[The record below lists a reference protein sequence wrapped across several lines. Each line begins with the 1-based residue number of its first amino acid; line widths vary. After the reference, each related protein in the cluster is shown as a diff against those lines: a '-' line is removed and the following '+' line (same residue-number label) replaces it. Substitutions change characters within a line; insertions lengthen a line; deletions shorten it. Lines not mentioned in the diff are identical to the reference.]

1 MEATINLIV
10 AYDKNYYIGKDN
22 KLLWNI
28 PDDLKKFKETTTGKI
43 VVMGRKTYES
53 IGRVLPNRINVVLS
67 DNEEFIGTLPVK
79 NIFLENNLSVY
90 NSFDTLIEKLKE
102 LSEGEEVFIIGGR
115 SIYKQFIDKDLIDY
129 LYISEIKKSY
139 EGDVKF
145 PFVDFKKYSLIHKKD
160 YKEFIFKKYKKRLD
174 NI

>member
-1 MEATINLIV
+1 MKATINLIV

-79 NIFLENNLSVY
+79 NIFLENNLRVY

-102 LSEGEEVFIIGGR
+102 LSEDEEVFIIGGR
-115 SIYKQFIDKDLIDY
+115 SIYKQFINKDLIDY

-145 PFVDFKKYSLIHKKD
+145 PFVDFKK
-160 YKEFIFKKYKKRLD
+160 
-174 NI
+174 

>member
-1 MEATINLIV
+1 MKATINLIV

-79 NIFLENNLSVY
+79 NIFLENNLRVY

-160 YKEFIFKKYKKRLD
+160 YKEFVFKKYKKIID
-174 NI
+174 K

>member
-1 MEATINLIV
+1 MKATINLIV

-79 NIFLENNLSVY
+79 NIFLENNLKVY

-102 LSEGEEVFIIGGR
+102 LSEDEEVFIIGGR

>member
-1 MEATINLIV
+1 MKATINLIV

-79 NIFLENNLSVY
+79 NIFLENNLRVY
-90 NSFDTLIEKLKE
+90 NSFDTLIEK
-102 LSEGEEVFIIGGR
+102 
-115 SIYKQFIDKDLIDY
+115 
-129 LYISEIKKSY
+129 
-139 EGDVKF
+139 
-145 PFVDFKKYSLIHKKD
+145 
-160 YKEFIFKKYKKRLD
+160 
-174 NI
+174 

>member
-1 MEATINLIV
+1 MKATINLIV

-79 NIFLENNLSVY
+79 NIFLENNLRVY

-102 LSEGEEVFIIGGR
+102 LSEDEEVFIIGGR

-160 YKEFIFKKYKKRLD
+160 YKEFVFKKYKKIID
-174 NI
+174 K

>member
-1 MEATINLIV
+1 MKATINLIV

-79 NIFLENNLSVY
+79 NIFLENKLRVY

-160 YKEFIFKKYKKRLD
+160 YKEFVFKKYKKIID
-174 NI
+174 K

>member
-79 NIFLENNLSVY
+79 NIFLENNLRVY

-102 LSEGEEVFIIGGR
+102 LSEDEEVFIIGGR

-160 YKEFIFKKYKKRLD
+160 YKEFVFKKYKKIID
-174 NI
+174 K